1 MKKRIMLSALALV
14 LVIAMASTIA
24 CTKSNGK
31 NGIDPSYNIDA
42 PIPSQ
47 EIIESGFKKKE
58 IVSAETK
65 LKVGTYALDQ
75 KPRAIEKPDIKM
87 KLGEKIVCGD
97 PHAPTSI
104 IPGIPLFFTG
114 YLSTYEFKYAVNYGT
129 LYSWDLMQPE
139 RLVSDWSH
147 GQEYF
152 TQGFAKGVDNLILW
166 VPEDEQPAEPMTT
179 PFRVIVY
186 SDESYKQIVGAALIM
201 LSYDEGGWS
210 MKWVKG
216 VEFPKVD
223 GAFQKIR
230 ETDLMDFFKP

>member
-1 MKKRIMLSALALV
+1 MKKRIMLSALAFV
-14 LVIAMASTIA
+14 LVIAMASAIA

-47 EIIESGFKKKE
+47 EIIESGFEKKG

-65 LKVGTYALDQ
+65 LKIGTYALDE
-75 KPRAIEKPDIKM
+75 KPRGIDKPDINM

-97 PHAPTSI
+97 PHAPTSL
-104 IPGIPLFFTG
+104 IPGIPLFFRG
-114 YLSTYEFKYAVNYGT
+114 YLTTYEFKLSVDYGT
-129 LYSWDLMQPE
+129 LNRWDVGAPDSILQS
-139 RLVSDWSH
+139 L
-147 GQEYF
+147 GKEYF
-152 TQGFAKGVDNLILW
+152 TRSKNGMILW
-166 VPEDEQPAEPMTT
+166 APEDEPPAEPMTT

-223 GAFQKIR
+223 GAFQKIY

>member
-1 MKKRIMLSALALV
+1 MKKRIMLSALAFV
-14 LVIAMASTIA
+14 LVIAMASAIA

-47 EIIESGFKKKE
+47 EIIESGFEKKE

-65 LKVGTYALDQ
+65 LKIGTYALDE
-75 KPRAIEKPDIKM
+75 KPRGIDKPDINM
-87 KLGEKIVCGD
+87 KLGEKIVCGN
-97 PHAPTSI
+97 PHAPTSLM
-104 IPGIPLFFTG
+104 PGIPLFFRG
-114 YLSTYEFKYAVNYGT
+114 YLTTYEFKLSVDYGMI
-129 LYSWDLMQPE
+129 YSWNMMTPE
-139 RLVSDWSH
+139 HLELTH
-147 GQEYF
+147 QYGKEYF
-152 TQGFAKGVDNLILW
+152 TKHQNSLVLW
-166 VPEDEQPAEPMTT
+166 APEDEPPAEPMST

-201 LSYDEGGWS
+201 LSYDGSGWS

-223 GAFQKIR
+223 GAFQIVR
-230 ETDLMDFFKP
+230 ETDLQDFFIP

>member
-1 MKKRIMLSALALV
+1 MKNRIMLSALAFV
-14 LVIAMASTIA
+14 LVIAMTSTIA

-47 EIIESGFKKKE
+47 EVIESGFKKKE
-58 IVSAETK
+58 ILSAKSK
-65 LKVGTYALDQ
+65 LKIGTYALDE
-75 KPRAIEKPDIKM
+75 KPRGIDKPDINM

-104 IPGIPLFFTG
+104 IPGIPLFFTR
-114 YLSTYEFKYAVNYGT
+114 YLSTYEFKFSVDYGMVYTWEPGAPDLVN
-129 LYSWDLMQPE
+129 LAFP
-139 RLVSDWSH
+139 H
-147 GQEYF
+147 GQEFF
-152 TQGFAKGVDNLILW
+152 TRLGSDTVLW
-166 VPEDEQPAEPMTT
+166 APEDEPPAEPMTT
-179 PFRVIVY
+179 PFRIIVY

-201 LSYDEGGWS
+201 LSYDGNGWS